1 MNRQQVPTATPIP
14 ETRKAKILLGI
25 DFTKERGLEIG
36 PLANP
41 LVLKTEGEILY
52 LDHTDA
58 ESLKLKYAKA
68 DCVEKNQIVQVDR
81 ICPDGDLKTALAND
95 APFDYILA
103 SHVVEHVPD
112 PLSWLNDLASLLK
125 EGGTL
130 RLVIP
135 DHRFTFDILRRPTA
149 LSEFI
154 TYSAQKLKLLSSMAI
169 ADSLFYSCLNPRA
182 WGPDVSLTRTYDFH
196 TVQQKI
202 KSSLTSNDYIDEHN
216 SVFDASSFLRLMI
229 DLCTENLI
237 PYFCREFFDTQFG
250 SVEFIVILEK
260 RSQCGLD
267 RRLYRDSQIGSF
279 KRFLKSSPLANGEF
293 IRHRDALYLVADGY
307 KRYISHIDV
316 LHRLIFRGYNFSEA
330 SVSVMEDIQFN
341 QIMMGT
347 PIYRTLKYTSFD
359 GVERSYD
366 GDLMKTKFSLS
377 DFY

>member
-1 MNRQQVPTATPIP
+1 MNRLEVPAVTSNP

-36 PLANP
+36 PLATP

-58 ESLKLKYAKA
+58 ESLKVKYAKA
-68 DCVEKNQIVQVDR
+68 DSVNKNQIVQVDR
-81 ICPDGDLKTALAND
+81 ICPDGDLKAALAND

-130 RLVIP
+130 RLAIP

-154 TYSAQKLKLLSSMAI
+154 TYSAQKLKLLSSMALT
-169 ADSLFYSCLNPRA
+169 DSLFYSCLNPHP

-196 TVQQKI
+196 VVQNKL
-202 KSSLTSNDYIDEHN
+202 KKSLTSSDYIDEHN
-216 SVFDASSFLRLMI
+216 SVFDPSSFLRLMT
-229 DLCTENLI
+229 DLCTEGLI
-237 PYFCREFFDTQFG
+237 PYFCREFFDTQIG
-250 SVEFIVILEK
+250 SIEFVVILEK
-260 RSQCGLD
+260 RSRGSLD
-267 RRLYRDSQIGSF
+267 HRPYRNSQVGSF

-293 IRHRDALYLVADGY
+293 MRHRDALYLVADGY

-316 LHRLIFRGYNFSEA
+316 LHRLIFRGYKFSEA
-330 SVSVMEDIQFN
+330 KVSVMEDSQFN